1 MRILVAGGAG
11 YIGSALIPKLL
22 ERGYDIDVVDLF
34 WFGNYLPEEV
44 RIVHRDIFDL
54 QVSDLKAYEQV
65 IFLAGLSNDPMA
77 EFSPSKNFVFN
88 AAAPAYLCYI
98 AKQAKVRRYVYASS
112 CSVYGYTENELF
124 DENQPVSSSY
134 PYGISKLQGE
144 RAVMQL
150 MDKDFSV
157 IALRKGT
164 VSGYSPRMRFDLIV
178 NTMFKSAMRDG
189 LIRVNNPAIWRPVL
203 SMEDA
208 CMAYIRAIE
217 ASESISGIFNVASG
231 NHTVGEVA
239 DLVRNTIEQQLKT
252 RIALEINHIKDIRNY
267 KVSIERARNI
277 LSFHPHHDIRSITLN
292 LIENTDKCKDWD
304 NPGYYNIKIFKTL
317 EEQEQEKATHLMNVG
332 QGND

>member
-22 ERGYDIDVVDLF
+22 ERGYRVDVVDLF
-34 WFGNYLPEEV
+34 WFGNSLPAEV
-44 RIVHRDIFDL
+44 GIVNRDIFDL
-54 QVSDLKAYEQV
+54 QHDDLKEYEQV

-98 AKQAKVRRYVYASS
+98 AKKAGVRRYVYASS

-124 DENQPVSSSY
+124 DEDRPVSSAY

-144 RAVMQL
+144 RAVLQL
-150 MDKDFSV
+150 ADTDFSV

-178 NTMFKSAMRDG
+178 NAMFRSAMRDG

-203 SMEDA
+203 SIEDA
-208 CMAYIRAIE
+208 CMAYIRAVE
-217 ASESISGIFNVASG
+217 ASESISGIFNIASG

-239 DLVRNTIEQQLKT
+239 DLVRGTVEKEVGTKL
-252 RIALEINHIKDIRNY
+252 ALEIRHVKDIRNY
-267 KVSIERARNI
+267 KVSMERARNV
-277 LSFHPHHDIRSITLN
+277 LSFHPHHNIRSIVCN
-292 LIENTDKCKDWD
+292 LIDNMGRCNDWD
-304 NPGYYNIKIFKTL
+304 NPQYYNIQVFKAL
-317 EEQEQEKATHLMNVG
+317 EEGVHPKAMSAASAG
-332 QGND
+332 R

>member
-11 YIGSALIPKLL
+11 YIGSVLIPKLL
-22 ERGYDIDVVDLF
+22 ERGYQVDVVDLF
-34 WFGNYLPEEV
+34 WFGNFLPEEV

-54 QVSDLKAYEQV
+54 QVSDLKEYEQV

-77 EFSPSKNFVFN
+77 EFSPSKNFIFN

-98 AKQAKVRRYVYASS
+98 AKQAGVRRYIYASS

-124 DENQPVSSSY
+124 DEDRPVSSAY

-150 MDKDFSV
+150 VDSDFSV

-178 NTMFKSAMRDG
+178 NTMFKTAMKEG
-189 LIRVNNPAIWRPVL
+189 LIRVSNPAIWRPIL
-203 SMEDA
+203 GMEDA

-217 ASESISGIFNVASG
+217 ASESISGVFNIASG

-239 DLVRNTIEQQLKT
+239 DLVRSTIEQELATK
-252 RIALEINHIKDIRNY
+252 IALEIRHIKDIRNY

-277 LSFHPHHDIRSITLN
+277 VSFHPRHDVRSITCSL
-292 LIENTDKCKDWD
+292 LENMGKFGDWD
-304 NPGYYNIKIFKTL
+304 NPSYYNIQVFKRL
-317 EEQEQEKATHLMNVG
+317 ENQSEAKPVTVAGVG
-332 QGND
+332 S

>member
-11 YIGSALIPKLL
+11 YIGSALIPRLL
-22 ERGYDIDVVDLF
+22 DRGYDVDVVDLF
-34 WFGNYLPEEV
+34 WFGNHLPAKV
-44 RIVHRDIFDL
+44 TIVNRDIFDL
-54 QVSDLKAYEQV
+54 QVEDLKKYEQV
-65 IFLAGLSNDPMA
+65 IFLGGLSNDPMA
-77 EFSPSKNFVFN
+77 EFSPSKNFIFN

-98 AKQAKVRRYVYASS
+98 AKQARVRRYIYASS

-124 DENQPVSSSY
+124 DEDRPVSSAY

-150 MDKDFSV
+150 VDAEFSV

-178 NTMFKSAMRDG
+178 NTMFKTSMKDG
-189 LIRVNNPAIWRPVL
+189 VIRVNNPAIWRPIL

-217 ASESISGIFNVASG
+217 ANETISGIFNIASG

-239 DLVRNTIEQQLKT
+239 DLVRTTIEQEVGS

-267 KVSIERARNI
+267 KVSIERARNV
-277 LSFHPHHDIRSITLN
+277 LSFHPDHSIRSIVCN
-292 LIENTDKCKDWD
+292 LLENMPKCSDWD
-304 NPGYYNIKIFKTL
+304 NPSYYNIQVFKAL
-317 EEQEQEKATHLMNVG
+317 EESSWSKPMSVAGSRQ
-332 QGND
+332 